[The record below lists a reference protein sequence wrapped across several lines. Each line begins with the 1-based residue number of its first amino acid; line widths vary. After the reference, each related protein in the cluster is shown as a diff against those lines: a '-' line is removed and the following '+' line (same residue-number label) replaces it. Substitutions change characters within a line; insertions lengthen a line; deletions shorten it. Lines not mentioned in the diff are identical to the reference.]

1 MAIFIFG
8 HKNPDTD
15 TVCSSIALS
24 YLKNALGAKTVPK
37 VLGNINNET
46 KFVLNYFNEPVPSYL
61 NDVRVRIKNIKYDKK
76 AYINENASIDSAFK
90 LMQKQNITAIP
101 LIDEKKKLT
110 GYVTLKEIARYL
122 INGNKEIVHTKFD
135 NIIDTLNAKVITKFD
150 DYISG
155 DILIA
160 GLQSK
165 TIQKEIELSEK
176 DILIVGDRHKVLEY
190 AINSKVKLIILP
202 LNINIEKRLIKKAE
216 KNKINIIA
224 SEFDSF
230 QIASK
235 ILLSN
240 YIKSI
245 NVNKNPVTINN
256 DDYYEDFKTMTHK
269 INHTNYPIVNNKNE
283 CLGLIRLTGPNDY
296 EKQKVI
302 LVDHNNLAQSVDGIE
317 EAEILEIIDH
327 HNLGTIGTKVPINF
341 QSKPVGCTAT
351 IIYEKF
357 VKNKV
362 PIPRNIAGLMLS
374 AIISDTLLLTS
385 PTTTEDDKF
394 VAIKLAK
401 LAKVDIDKYGLEM
414 LKAASSIEG
423 KSIPELIK
431 TDFKSYVVGNK
442 VLGISQIMTMDFD
455 TIKENINE
463 YIKILNEM
471 VEASYSVVVIFITDI
486 IKNGSYVIYNDK
498 AIDIIKDSFGLDD
511 IYQGMFL
518 PKIVSRKKQIQ
529 PNIISVLE
537 GD

>member
-1 MAIFIFG
+1 MI
-8 HKNPDTD
+8 
-15 TVCSSIALS
+15 
-24 YLKNALGAKTVPK
+24 
-37 VLGNINNET
+37 
-46 KFVLNYFNEPVPSYL
+46 
-61 NDVRVRIKNIKYDKK
+61 
-76 AYINENASIDSAFK
+76 
-90 LMQKQNITAIP
+90 
-101 LIDEKKKLT
+101 
-110 GYVTLKEIARYL
+110 
-122 INGNKEIVHTKFD
+122 
-135 NIIDTLNAKVITKFD
+135 
-150 DYISG
+150 
-155 DILIA
+155 
-160 GLQSK
+160 
-165 TIQKEIELSEK
+165 
-176 DILIVGDRHKVLEY
+176 
-190 AINSKVKLIILP
+190 
-202 LNINIEKRLIKKAE
+202 
-216 KNKINIIA
+216 
-224 SEFDSF
+224 
-230 QIASK
+230 
-235 ILLSN
+235 
-240 YIKSI
+240 
-245 NVNKNPVTINN
+245 
-256 DDYYEDFKTMTHK
+256 
-269 INHTNYPIVNNKNE
+269 
-283 CLGLIRLTGPNDY
+283 
-296 EKQKVI
+296 
-302 LVDHNNLAQSVDGIE
+302 
-317 EAEILEIIDH
+317 EIIDH

-471 VEASYSVVVIFITDI
+471 VEASYSVVAIFITDI